1 MFLWGVLGVCTDKW
15 LNFGF
20 LGGIVGR
27 SERRDRKLEVRVPQ
41 GLLDAIDARV
51 GSRHRSE
58 FARAALESAVRL
70 LDFRSVPSPVVA
82 VGVIDGGVGGSDPVP
97 AGVPVSVS
105 PDPVFGFVSGR
116 GGRALLRDIADG
128 LGWIERRVERA
139 VMKDGRLRLVQGVVE
154 ALK

>member
-1 MFLWGVLGVCTDKW
+1 MFLWGVLGVCPDKW
-15 LNFGF
+15 PNFGF

-70 LDFRSVPSPVVA
+70 LDFRSVPLPVVP
-82 VGVIDGGVGGSDPVP
+82 VGAIDSGSDPVSS
-97 AGVPVSVS
+97 GVPVSVS
-105 PDPVFGFVSGR
+105 PDPVFVFVSAQ

-154 ALK
+154 VVR